1 MHVEHLK
8 VDNMQGKQ
16 NNMPKEVVAFKQVKD
31 VVVPVAQ
38 LVELYIKGHGF
49 ESHIVQEFKHIG
61 V

>member
-1 MHVEHLK
+1 
-8 VDNMQGKQ
+8 MQGKQ